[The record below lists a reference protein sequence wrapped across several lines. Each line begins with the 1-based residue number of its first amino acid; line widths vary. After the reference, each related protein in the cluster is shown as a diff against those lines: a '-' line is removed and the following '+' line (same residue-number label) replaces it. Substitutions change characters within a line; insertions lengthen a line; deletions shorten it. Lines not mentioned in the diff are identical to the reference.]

1 MSRISWQVTGLVV
14 AVAAAAALTLSAL
27 SLGITDR
34 IEDRDES
41 LDTAAAVLAE
51 LPEPRLVAVESG
63 VRRGHSTTLVL
74 HPAPGVRALSV
85 ALEDDDGETLSRA
98 GGFQVFPLRDVPV
111 WAAKLGIPDDLE
123 AGEYTV
129 RAIALRDEEAV
140 EFSTSLEVQD
150 YEFHSME
157 IALSPAMTSLRR
169 DPDPERVE
177 QARELRALLASHRQE
192 GLYYKGKLEIP
203 VEYRRRSA
211 GYGDR
216 RVYRYHDGDTA
227 TAVHA
232 GIDMAAPTGKPVK
245 AAGGGR
251 VSLSE
256 DRLISGNSVVIEHLP
271 GVYSIYY
278 HLDELAVS
286 EGDIVRRGEQI
297 GTVGATGLVTGPHLH
312 WELRVGGVAVDPDQF
327 VEEPLVDKVSIF
339 STIMDILRAQD
350 ESGVEH
356 DERG

>member
-1 MSRISWQVTGLVV
+1 MADDGAGCDFAAVV
-14 AVAAAAALTLSAL
+14 AVTLSAL
-27 SLGITDR
+27 TLGIGHR
-34 IEDRDES
+34 IEDQEEDLS
-41 LDTAAAVLAE
+41 TAAAVLAE
-51 LPEPRLVAVESG
+51 LPDPQLVAVSSE
-63 VRRGHSTTLVL
+63 VRQGHGTTVVL

-85 ALEDDDGETLSRA
+85 TLEDDDGEMLSRA
-98 GGFQVFPLRDVPV
+98 GGFQIFPLRDVPV
-111 WAAKLGIPDDLE
+111 WTAMLGIPDDLP

-129 RAIALRDEEAV
+129 RALALKDEEMI
-140 EFSTSLEVQD
+140 ELSSSLDVQD

-192 GLYYKGKLEIP
+192 GLYYKGRFEIP

-211 GYGDR
+211 GFGDR
-216 RVYRYHDGDTA
+216 RVYRYHDGESA

-232 GIDMAAPTGKPVK
+232 GIDMAAPTGEPVK

-251 VSLSE
+251 VALSE
-256 DRLISGNSVVIEHLP
+256 DRVISGNSVVIEHLP

-278 HLDELAVS
+278 HLDELVVTA
-286 EGDIVRRGEQI
+286 GDIVRRGEHI
-297 GTVGATGLVTGPHLH
+297 GTVGATGLATGPHLH

-339 STIMDILRAQD
+339 STIMGILMARG
-350 ESGVEH
+350 ESGV
-356 DERG
+356 